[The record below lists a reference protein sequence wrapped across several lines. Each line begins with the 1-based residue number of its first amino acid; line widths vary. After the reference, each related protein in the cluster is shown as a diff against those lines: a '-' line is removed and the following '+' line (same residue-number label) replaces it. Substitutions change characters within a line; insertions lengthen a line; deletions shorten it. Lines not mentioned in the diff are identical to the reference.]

1 MSETVQKSLNAYAGY
16 HRVITGTLCSTEFLD
31 FHVHPYT
38 LGPITVDGYLEV
50 AVWVAGLQAV
60 AFAQA
65 GAVVSVVAALAAAGR
80 DGVGERAF
88 SLFKVD
94 RCQVLLSG
102 SNRGRHA
109 AGIDPGG
116 FFLQGG

>member
-1 MSETVQKSLNAYAGY
+1 MSETAQKSLNAYAGY
-16 HRVITGTLCSTEFLD
+16 RRVIIGTLCSTEFLG
-31 FHVHPYT
+31 FLVHPYA
-38 LGPITVDGYLEV
+38 LEAITADGYPEV

-65 GAVVSVVAALAAAGR
+65 GAVVSVVAALAAAEQ
-80 DGVGERAF
+80 DGVGEQAF

-109 AGIDPGG
+109 TDIDPGG

>member
-1 MSETVQKSLNAYAGY
+1 MSDFVYDPCGNHY
-16 HRVITGTLCSTEFLD
+16 ITA
-31 FHVHPYT
+31 
-38 LGPITVDGYLEV
+38 DGYPEV

-109 AGIDPGG
+109 ADIDPGG
-116 FFLQGG
+116 FSLQGG